1 MNGMTNATRISATL
15 PPDLSAFLDKYQQAH
30 QLDSR
35 SAALADAVR
44 ALRERELLAA
54 YAELGEAQASG
65 QETYPDDNADGLE
78 ADGLENV

>member
-1 MNGMTNATRISATL
+1 MTNATRISATL
-15 PPDLSAFLDKYQQAH
+15 PPDLTEFLDTYQQAH

-54 YAELGEAQASG
+54 YAELGAAQASG
-65 QETYPDDNADGLE
+65 QEHYPADNADGL
-78 ADGLENV
+78 DGA

>member
-1 MNGMTNATRISATL
+1 MANATRISATL
-15 PPDLSAFLDKYQQAH
+15 SPDLTAFLDSYQQAH

-54 YAELGEAQASG
+54 YAELGAAQISG
-65 QETYPDDNADGLE
+65 QERYPADNADGL
-78 ADGLENV
+78 DGA

>member
-1 MNGMTNATRISATL
+1 MSGMTNATRISATL
-15 PPDLSAFLDKYQQAH
+15 PPDLSAFLDDYQQAH
-30 QLDSR
+30 HLDSR

-65 QETYPDDNADGLE
+65 RETYPDDNADGLE
-78 ADGLENV
+78 HA

>member
-15 PPDLSAFLDKYQQAH
+15 PPDLTAFLDDYQQTH
-30 QLDSR
+30 RLDSR

-54 YAELGEAQASG
+54 YAELGAAQASG
-65 QETYPDDNADGLE
+65 QELYPADNADGL
-78 ADGLENV
+78 APA

>member
-15 PPDLSAFLDKYQQAH
+15 PPELSAFLDDYQQTH
-30 QLDSR
+30 GLDSR

-65 QETYPDDNADGLE
+65 QETYPDDNTDGLE
-78 ADGLENV
+78 ASSSESA